1 MKLDRI
7 AALLAKAER
16 TDNPAEA
23 DAYLTKAQLLATLA
37 SIDLATAR
45 IHTRNSES
53 AAPLSRTVTIGEK
66 GKRANTHLVNL
77 FVVVAHSN
85 STHVDVARD
94 STYVIS
100 FGMVSDLDSVETLFA
115 SVAVQMTSQA
125 NVYVNSRS
133 WQGESFDGRIR
144 VNGIKTRRRIEFTAQ
159 TARAAF
165 YRAFIVRIDE
175 RLKEG
180 RKQAIQESDRLNL
193 GHIKSGGQSG
203 ALVLAG
209 REKTVADFHRHTSQ
223 ARGSWSG
230 YSGSATA
237 YSGSAASAGRSA
249 ASRARLTEPQGI
261 SGGRRQLPGGA

>member
-37 SIDLATAR
+37 SIDLASARDFTRTA
-45 IHTRNSES
+45 ES
-53 AAPLSRTVTIGEK
+53 TAPVTRTVTIGEK

-94 STYVIS
+94 STYVICY
-100 FGMVSDLDSVETLFA
+100 GMPNDLDSVEKLFV
-115 SVAVQMTSQA
+115 SIAVQMTSQA
-125 NVYVNSRS
+125 TTYVNSGS
-133 WQGESFDGRIR
+133 WRGEVFDGRVR
-144 VNGIKTRRRIEFTAQ
+144 VNGRVTRRRLEFTAQ

-165 YRAFIVRIDE
+165 YRAYIVRIEE
-175 RLKEG
+175 RLREG
-180 RKQAIQESDRLNL
+180 REQAIRESDHLNVR
-193 GHIKSGGQSG
+193 HIESGGESG
-203 ALVLAG
+203 AVVLAG
-209 REKTVADFHRHTSQ
+209 KEKTVADFHRRTSE

-230 YSGSATA
+230 YSGTATA
-237 YSGSAASAGRSA
+237 HSGSAASAGRSA
-249 ASRARLTEPQGI
+249 ASRAHLVDHKGVA
-261 SGGRRQLPGGA
+261 GGRRQLRGGS